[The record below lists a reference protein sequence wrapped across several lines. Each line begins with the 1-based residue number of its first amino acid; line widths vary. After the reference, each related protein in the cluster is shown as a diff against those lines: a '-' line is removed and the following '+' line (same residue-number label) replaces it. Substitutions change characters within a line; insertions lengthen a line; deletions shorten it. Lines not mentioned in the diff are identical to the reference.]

1 MGAPAIKPL
10 QHNTNGWYRNKVCG
24 GAGDNMRRQQ
34 QQKKL
39 MDYGVNVLVVVVS
52 WILVLGWFWLK

>member
-10 QHNTNGWYRNKVCG
+10 QHNTIGWYRDKVCG
-24 GAGDNMRRQQ
+24 GAGDYMRRQRQ
-34 QQKKL
+34 EKKL
-39 MDYGVNVLVVVVS
+39 VDYGVNVLVVVVS

>member
-1 MGAPAIKPL
+1 
-10 QHNTNGWYRNKVCG
+10 
-24 GAGDNMRRQQ
+24 MRRQR

-39 MDYGVNVLVVVVS
+39 IDYGVNVLVVVVS

>member
-1 MGAPAIKPL
+1 MRL
-10 QHNTNGWYRNKVCG
+10 QR
-24 GAGDNMRRQQ
+24 